1 VASVNLL
8 GTCADKLGSKGGC
21 EDVSAK
27 SKGEWTRDEAKTCAA
42 HCVPESTTIGS
53 EVWCE
58 NLKQT
63 PKGYWTTQKVADYA
77 KYCVVDQVSQ

>member
-1 VASVNLL
+1 MASVNLL
-8 GTCADKLGSKGGC
+8 G
-21 EDVSAK
+21 
-27 SKGEWTRDEAKTCAA
+27 TCAA